1 MNVENEATLVAA
13 AAAGDPGAFERLIRA
28 HDETMRRLAHR
39 MLGSTTAMDD
49 ALQDAYLKAWRS
61 LGRFDGRSSFSTWL
75 YRITANV
82 CLEHLRTRN
91 RQSEVA
97 MDETRV
103 PPSGRPGPEREVAER
118 DRLQWALGAMP
129 PEYRAAVLL
138 VDGEGLSYDEAAAV
152 LDIAP
157 GTVASRLNRA
167 RRALRVVLYLEETED
182 TDENREPRP

>member
-1 MNVENEATLVAA
+1 MHVEDEATLVAD
-13 AAAGDPGAFERLIRA
+13 AAAGDQRAFETLVRA
-28 HDETMRRLAHR
+28 HDDTMRRLAHR
-39 MLGSTTAMDD
+39 MLGSAAAMDD

-82 CLEHLRTRN
+82 CLDHLRARG
-91 RQSEVA
+91 RRSEVA
-97 MDETRV
+97 MDEKRV
-103 PPSGRPGPEREVAER
+103 PPSRRPGPEREVAER

-129 PEYRAAVLL
+129 PEYRVAVLL
-138 VDGEGLSYDEAAAV
+138 VDGEGLSYDEVAAV

-167 RRALRVVLYLEETED
+167 RRALRVVLSL
-182 TDENREPRP
+182 DENDDNGEPRP